1 MKSYFAKLKMLT
13 IHQIKEYIILSKY
26 YQFRK
31 KKETKRIIVAV
42 FDNRRKAMGLV
53 DRLKGIISLY
63 AFSKI
68 HDITFKCDFNF
79 PFNLDNYLIPHK
91 YNWVFGLN
99 EKSTSQLNTRVLIL
113 HGEDGQRLVNYRQRK
128 QTHVYINRDYLDILN
143 KKFNKEYVWGE
154 LFNELFKP
162 APTLEAKLN
171 YFSKEIGAEYIAC
184 QLRFMS
190 LLGDFNEYNQKPL
203 PAHLQDDLID
213 KCANKILE
221 LKSKYTHPLL
231 VVSDSVR
238 FVEHMT
244 KFDGIVGFP
253 EKIVH
258 IDCVENVEEDVFLK
272 PFIDFFMLSKA
283 TKVFSIVSDG
293 MYESHFPLY
302 AAKLNNVPFERIH
315 IN

>member
-1 MKSYFAKLKMLT
+1 MRSYFAKLKMLT

-26 YQFRK
+26 YQFKR
-31 KKETKRIIVAV
+31 KKETKSIIVAV

-79 PFNLDNYLIPHK
+79 PFNLENYLIPNE
-91 YNWVFGLN
+91 YNWLFGLN

-113 HGEDGQRLVNYRQRK
+113 HGEDGQRLANYRQKK

-143 KKFNKEYVWGE
+143 EKFNKQYVWGE

-203 PAHLQDDLID
+203 PAHLQDELID
-213 KCANKILE
+213 KCADKVLE
-221 LKSKYTHPLL
+221 LKSKCAHPLL
-231 VVSDSVR
+231 IVSDSVR

-258 IDCVENVEEDVFLK
+258 IDCVENAEEDVFMK

-283 TKVFSIVSDG
+283 TKVFSIVSNE

-302 AAKLNNVPFERIH
+302 AAKLNNVPFERIY
-315 IN
+315 IS